1 MPEVGILTLEC
12 IATMITLYK
21 GILMLGNNEMK
32 AFCEGLSLVQNN
44 YDAVIN
50 YCT

>member
-32 AFCEGLSLVQNN
+32 AFCEGLSLV
-44 YDAVIN
+44 
-50 YCT
+50 